1 MSALLE
7 SPTTDDLT
15 AMSPAQFVEL
25 LREQL
30 RQSGGGMHNHP
41 IIEAMEAGTATK
53 EQLALFGA
61 QFYLHISKMLPWIGL
76 MYVTDAVGRK
86 QVFDCTVETGK
97 MFFELWNVYKLV

>member
-1 MSALLE
+1 MTALLE

-30 RQSGGGMHNHP
+30 RQPGGGMHNHP

-53 EQLALFGA
+53 EQLAHFGA

-76 MYVTDAVGRK
+76 MYVNCPFPEEPVTRATGR
-86 QVFDCTVETGK
+86 
-97 MFFELWNVYKLV
+97 